1 MPINEARPCAAD
13 AWACVSWC
21 ISTTTTRDGKPN
33 PRGVTSPKP
42 VTTTLRIAYL
52 MDGGALVRKAAEEEV
67 RAAPATVAV
76 QLV

>member
-1 MPINEARPCAAD
+1 MCGGRLH
-13 AWACVSWC
+13 ACQRVQ
-21 ISTTTTRDGKPN
+21 ISTTTTREGRPS

-52 MDGGALVRKAAEEEV
+52 MDGDVLVWEVAEEQV

-76 QLV
+76 RIV

>member
-1 MPINEARPCAAD
+1 MCGGRLHVCQREQ
-13 AWACVSWC
+13 
-21 ISTTTTRDGKPN
+21 ISTTAMRGGKPS

-52 MDGGALVRKAAEEEV
+52 MDGDALVQKVAEEEV

-76 QLV
+76 QIV